1 MRSLSII
8 VRGAMGIA
16 LLLSVMALPASAA
29 PSGADRMLAAGAGA
43 AFTDVGPATGQ
54 RAAECWEDP
63 ADDVVDLEDDLSSID
78 EPRGD
83 IVEHCANHGISSVTL
98 QATMDEPTDPSADI
112 NWAASLLGWFIDTD
126 DDGEGE
132 FFVQVSQDEGG
143 DIAATVEDRR
153 GEGAAETAC
162 DGLYFS
168 YEDGAI
174 TARFGRD
181 CIDNPDT
188 IAVSPGM
195 IYDQRVEDVNGHA
208 TFDRAPEDGEFDGD
222 LPAGALTE
230 PGVNRVDGDE
240 RIESAVL
247 GSQAAYGDGEAMAV
261 ILARADVPADA
272 QAGTPLAIASDGPL
286 LLSATNGLSERTATE
301 IQRVLPEGGTVALLG
316 GENALGADVVTDIEA
331 LGYTAVRYGGENRF
345 ATAVAIATDGL
356 DSPVTAILADGA
368 TFGDAIVAGAASYAI
383 ANQPA
388 FSQELPE
395 PGSLLDPDSSPV
407 GAVLLTDGERM
418 PDETQAYLDT
428 ANPANIAT
436 VGQAATAATD
446 EEDVAYAGDTDAATS
461 VMVAE
466 AVFESP
472 TIAGIAT
479 ASDFADALFGGALV
493 GDPDVGP
500 GPMLLTDPTTLS
512 SEVEAYLSDNAD
524 SIETIVIFG
533 GTNAVSPAVEDAIV
547 ATQE

>member
-1 MRSLSII
+1 MQRMSILL
-8 VRGAMGIA
+8 RGAMGVA
-16 LLLSVMALPASAA
+16 LLLSALALPASAA
-29 PSGADRMLAAGAGA
+29 ESGAERMLAAGAGQV
-43 AFTDVGPATGQ
+43 FTDVGPATGQ
-54 RAAECWEDP
+54 RATQCWADP
-63 ADDVVDLEDDLSSID
+63 TDDVTDLEDDGSAID

-83 IVEHCANHGISSVTL
+83 IVEHCATHGISSVTL
-98 QATMDEPTDPSADI
+98 QATMDEPVDPSTDI
-112 NWAASLLGWFIDTD
+112 NWAGSLLGFFVDTD
-126 DDGEGE
+126 GDDEGE

-153 GEGAAETAC
+153 GDGAAETVC
-162 DGLYFS
+162 DGLYYSF
-168 YEDGAI
+168 ENDAI

-181 CIDNPDT
+181 CIGNPQDMA
-188 IAVSPGM
+188 ISAGM
-195 IYDQRVEDVNGHA
+195 IYDQRIESTTGHA
-208 TFDRAPEDGEFDGD
+208 TFDSAPDGGGFEDG
-222 LPAGALTE
+222 LPAGSLTE

-247 GSQAAYGDGEAMAV
+247 GSQAAYGDGEAEAV

-286 LLSATNGLSERTATE
+286 LLTANASLSDRTATE
-301 IQRVLPEGGTVALLG
+301 IQRVLPAGGTVALLG
-316 GENALGADVVTDIEA
+316 GENALDAQVATDLEA
-331 LGYTAVRYGGENRF
+331 LGYTVVRYGGENRF

-356 DSPVTAILADGA
+356 DSPATAILADGA

-388 FSQELPE
+388 FSQDVLE
-395 PGSLLDPDSSPV
+395 PGDLLQPDSSPV
-407 GAVLLTDGERM
+407 GAVLLTDGTRM
-418 PDETQAYLDT
+418 PAETQAYLDS

-436 VGQAATAATD
+436 VGQAATDATD
-446 EEDVAYAGDTDAATS
+446 DEDVAYAGDTDAATS

-466 AVFESP
+466 AVFEAP

-479 ASDFADALFGGALV
+479 SSDFADALFGGALV

-512 SEVEAYLSDNAD
+512 DEVETYLTDNAD
-524 SIETIVIFG
+524 SLDTIVIFG